1 MPTNGDHSADHP
13 TYPVNTGDADA
24 FVRAVKNAPEHAHD
38 MSNEGMAA
46 DHARLLALV
55 PRAEAT
61 HIAIKNGDWF
71 DPGTW
76 YQGRIPTAGAK
87 ALIPE
92 GISVNYNEVS
102 DTSLFTV
109 RVDGELSFATASDTR
124 MVVDTLVVSP
134 QGRLEIGTAD
144 NPVQAGVQAE
154 IKIANNGD
162 IDIGWDPALLSRG
175 VISHGAA
182 EIHGAEKT
190 PFVKVA
196 TDAMAGDT
204 VLKLAEVPKG
214 WQVGDNLVLSGTHKT
229 GWTWDNSVRAVVHKE
244 SQDEEVRIIGI
255 EGNTVTLDRP
265 LTYDHDTPRDDLSA
279 YVANMTRNI
288 TFSSID
294 GDATQ
299 THHRGHVMFM
309 HSNDVDVRYAAFDDL
324 GRTDKS
330 QAAMDASK
338 AGTLTADFN
347 AKARYPFHFHKNGVE
362 DQDNPAIAIGN
373 TVSGSPGWGFV
384 HHGSHAD
391 FIGNVAFDV
400 FGAAFV
406 AEDGNET
413 GVWGQNMAIKSSGVD
428 YGDWSVKRVGDPADN
443 DIGKTGD
450 GFFFAGRQVHAVENV
465 AINTTHGY
473 TWFHRVAPEN
483 PLADNLEYPG
493 IAYGQDTVAVNRTP
507 IEGFRDNEA
516 FGTQIGLMVIK
527 ATPEQNNDLRS
538 VFDGFLN
545 WETSTGVVIGYTS
558 HYTMLD
564 FDLIGTTN
572 SERVAAASNG
582 VRFSLNVFD
591 MVFNGLKLDGFKNG
605 VYFTEADESFS
616 EHYPKVLPSD
626 VAHILIDLD
635 ATNVENVLVNFRPG
649 FHTTMDSA
657 DLTPGRL
664 SLTYTGPE
672 VYKLGQPFSRAGIK
686 TDSIGTKERLSVNDR
701 ELVDKNSML
710 MLIQRDGF
718 WTLPDG
724 TRVIRFLDYVADRA
738 TGEVLEVHHIVKFSV
753 TEREIARY
761 GLRNNGSFDGTAPE
775 TDMIHW
781 IDAKGALVMMGGAGD
796 DVYTV
801 TKTTDIVDEATV
813 RGGHVDAGG
822 HDRVESS
829 VTYSLDTHQGIRF
842 VEDLTL
848 TGTAHINGTG
858 NARANVLTGNSG
870 NNVLRGGNGNDT
882 LRGGAGNDTLF
893 GDNDH
898 DWLYGGSGHDVLDG
912 GGGHDRLWGDE
923 GNDTLYG
930 RDGNDSLY
938 GGLGDD
944 VLYGHAGND
953 LLHGDDGNDRLYGGA
968 GNDTL
973 RGDNGNDMLNGESG
987 DDLLYGGA
995 GNDLLNGGAGND
1007 RLYGDTG
1014 DDKLHGGGGNDT
1026 LDGGSGNDTLHGNQG
1041 NDLLRGGD
1049 GNDGLWGED
1058 GHDTLRGDAGNDTL
1072 FGGAGNDWLYGGS
1085 GHDVLNGGTGHDR
1098 LWGDDGNDT
1107 LRGGGGNDTLYGGI
1121 GNDQLFGDAD
1131 NDLLY
1136 GDDGDDRLWGG
1147 LGNDTLHGGNGND
1160 SLFGGVGNDWLH
1172 GGNGNDAL
1180 SGDAGDDRLWGGS
1193 GNDTLRGGGGNDTLY
1208 GGAGSDVLIGGAGAD
1223 VFVIDT
1229 RPYGS
1234 VDSIRDFA
1242 PNEDTIWLA
1251 QSIFTGLRGGALD
1264 VGFRSNTTGVAQSGA
1279 DRIIYDSRSGR
1290 LYYDEDGTGSAARV
1304 HFATLSR
1311 GLNLDGDDFF
1321 VF

>member
-1 MPTNGDHSADHP
+1 MLTTDDHSVDHP
-13 TYPVNTGDADA
+13 IYPVNTGDAGA
-24 FVRAVKNAPEHAHD
+24 FVQAVKAAPEHTHD
-38 MSNEGMAA
+38 MANSGMAA

-61 HIAIKNGDWF
+61 HVAIKNGDWF

-76 YQGRIPTAGAK
+76 YQGRIPDAGAK

-92 GISVNYNEVS
+92 GISVHYNGVS

-144 NPVQAGVQAE
+144 DPVQAGVKAE

-190 PFVKVA
+190 AFVKVA

-204 VLKLAEVPKG
+204 VLKLAEIPTG
-214 WQVGDNLVLSGTHKT
+214 WQVGDRLVLSGTHKT
-229 GWTWDNSVRAVVHKE
+229 GWSWDNDVRAVVHKE
-244 SQDEEVRIIGI
+244 SQDEEVRIISI
-255 EGNTVTLDRP
+255 DGNTVTLDRA

-330 QAAMDASK
+330 KPAMDASK
-338 AGTLTADFN
+338 AETLTPDFN

-413 GVWGQNMAIKSSGVD
+413 GVWGQNMAIKAIGVD
-428 YGDWSVKRVGDPADN
+428 YGDWAVKRVGDPADN
-443 DIGKTGD
+443 DIAKTGD
-450 GFFFAGRQVHAVENV
+450 GFFFAGRQVQAYENV

-473 TWFHRVAPEN
+473 TWFHRVAPEQ
-483 PLADNLEYPG
+483 PLSDNLEYPG
-493 IAYGQDTVAVNRTP
+493 ISYGRDTVPVNRTP

-527 ATPEQNNDLRS
+527 ATPEQHNDIRS

-545 WETSTGVVIGYTS
+545 WETSTGVVLGYTS

-572 SERVAAASNG
+572 PQRVAEAASG

-591 MVFNGLKLDGFKNG
+591 MVFNGLKVDGFENG
-605 VYFTEADESFS
+605 VYFPEADKSFS
-616 EHYPKVLPSD
+616 DHYPKVLPSD
-626 VAHILIDLD
+626 VSHILIDFD
-635 ATNVENVLVNFRPG
+635 ATNVQKVLVNFRPG
-649 FHTTMDSA
+649 YHSTMDSA
-657 DLTPGRL
+657 DLKPGRL

-672 VYKLGQPFSRAGIK
+672 VYKLGQSFSRAGIK
-686 TDSIGTKERLSVNDR
+686 TDSIGTKERLSVSDSK
-701 ELVDKNSML
+701 VIDKYSML
-710 MLIQRDGF
+710 LMIQRDGF
-718 WTLPDG
+718 WTQPDG
-724 TRVIRFLDYVADRA
+724 TRVIRFLDYVSDRA
-738 TGEVLEVHHIVKFSV
+738 TGEVLEIYHIVRFSV
-753 TEREIARY
+753 TAQEITRY
-761 GLRNNGSFDGTAPE
+761 GLRNNGAFDGAMPE
-775 TDMIHW
+775 SDMIRW

-796 DVYTV
+796 DVYVV
-801 TKTTDIVDEATV
+801 TKSTDIVDEATV
-813 RGGHVDAGG
+813 RGGRVDAGG
-822 HDRVESS
+822 HDRVESA
-829 VTYSLDTHQGIRF
+829 VTYSLDTHHGIRF

-870 NNVLRGGNGNDT
+870 NNILRGGGGHDT

-893 GDNDH
+893 GDAGN
-898 DWLYGGSGHDVLDG
+898 DWLYGGSGNDVLEG
-912 GGGHDRLWGDE
+912 GAGNDRLWGDA
-923 GNDTLYG
+923 GNDSLNG

-938 GGLGDD
+938 GGAGND
-944 VLYGHAGND
+944 VLYGNLGDD
-953 LLHGDDGNDRLYGGA
+953 LLHGDDGDDRLLGGA

-973 RGDNGNDMLNGESG
+973 RGGTGNDQLNGEAG
-987 DDLLYGGA
+987 HDLLYGDA
-995 GNDLLNGGAGND
+995 GNDS
-1007 RLYGDTG
+1007 
-1014 DDKLHGGGGNDT
+1014 LHGGGGNDT
-1026 LDGGSGNDTLHGNQG
+1026 LDGGAGNDRLYGNQG
-1041 NDLLRGGD
+1041 NDLLRGGAGD
-1049 GNDGLWGED
+1049 DGLWGDD
-1058 GHDTLRGDAGNDTL
+1058 GNDTLRGDAGNDTL
-1072 FGGAGNDWLYGGS
+1072 FGGGGNDWLYGDS
-1085 GHDVLNGGTGHDR
+1085 
-1098 LWGDDGNDT
+1098 GNDT
-1107 LRGGGGNDTLYGGI
+1107 LRGGGGNDTLYGGT
-1121 GNDQLFGDAD
+1121 GNDSLYGDAG
-1131 NDLLY
+1131 NDLLH

-1147 LGNDTLHGGNGND
+1147 LGDDTLYGGNGND
-1160 SLFGGVGNDWLH
+1160 SLFGGAGNDLMY
-1172 GGNGNDAL
+1172 GGAGHDAI
-1180 SGDAGDDRLWGGS
+1180 SGDAGNDRLYGDA

-1208 GGAGSDVLIGGAGAD
+1208 GGAGSDVLFGGAGAD
-1223 VFVIDT
+1223 VFVMDT
-1229 RPYGS
+1229 RLDGS

-1242 PNEDTIWLA
+1242 VNQDTIWLDQA
-1251 QSIFTGLRGGALD
+1251 IFTGLRGGALS
-1264 VGFRSNTTGVAQSGA
+1264 VGFRANTTGVAQTAA
-1279 DRIIYDSRSGR
+1279 DRIIYDTRSGR
-1290 LYYDEDGTGSAARV
+1290 LYYDEDGSGSGARV
-1304 HFATLSR
+1304 HFATLTR